1 MKKIVSLATALTLI
15 FVMSLS
21 VCAAPSVSAQVKVP
35 EATNAKNVAVVAAS
49 AAVKKEATNALTA
62 VANVKAN
69 EYTAIAAVNVSGT
82 IEAGKTATVK
92 FEVPGVKSTDT
103 VIVLQKTATGGWIK
117 VPVTAGNGTIS
128 VEFTSLSEIVIFV
141 KAGAASPKT
150 ADASLTTASFVA
162 LLAVAG
168 LAFSRKK
175 IA

>member
-49 AAVKKEATNALTA
+49 AAVKKEATNALAA
-62 VANVKAN
+62 VANVKTN

-103 VIVLQKTATGGWIK
+103 VIVLQKTATGWIK

-141 KAGAASPKT
+141 EAGASSPKT

-168 LAFSRKK
+168 LVFSRKK
-175 IA
+175 SA